1 MRQEMSAGKDHNV
14 FRHTADK
21 TKKVN
26 ITQRIYR
33 GGYRF

>member
-1 MRQEMSAGKDHNV
+1 MRRDMNPRADKQV

-26 ITQRIYR
+26 IISRIFR
-33 GGYRF
+33 GGFRF

>member
-1 MRQEMSAGKDHNV
+1 MRSRMPSGKDHKV

-26 ITQRIYR
+26 LGVRIYR